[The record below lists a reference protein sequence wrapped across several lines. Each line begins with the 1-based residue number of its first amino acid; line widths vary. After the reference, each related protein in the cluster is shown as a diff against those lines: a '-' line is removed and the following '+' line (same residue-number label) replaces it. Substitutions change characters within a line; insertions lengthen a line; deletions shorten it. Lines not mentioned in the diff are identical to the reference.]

1 MLCSVR
7 YPKGHITVVDLFA
20 IVINQRLQ
28 FVVAAD
34 FFFCSP
40 KRQSTFHCFLLT
52 SYSLHFQWFLVCNT
66 LVTMC
71 LTKLH
76 PISKPV
82 SSVLKYE
89 VDL

>member
-34 FFFCSP
+34 FFFFVA
-40 KRQSTFHCFLLT
+40 QSVSLLST
-52 SYSLHFQWFLVCNT
+52 VSY
-66 LVTMC
+66 
-71 LTKLH
+71 
-76 PISKPV
+76 
-82 SSVLKYE
+82 
-89 VDL
+89 